1 VELKKHKIRGEGRY
15 KPALEAERG
24 GGVGRQVMARA
35 ELSLV
40 TRTMEFILSIF
51 KSTIICEKQL
61 GKLGYTKIKEET
73 INNWN
78 CYYY

>member
-1 VELKKHKIRGEGRY
+1 
-15 KPALEAERG
+15 
-24 GGVGRQVMARA
+24 
-35 ELSLV
+35 
-40 TRTMEFILSIF
+40 MEFILSIF

-78 CYYY
+78 CYYYWIVIMGIDMWTKTTKPFTTSTK